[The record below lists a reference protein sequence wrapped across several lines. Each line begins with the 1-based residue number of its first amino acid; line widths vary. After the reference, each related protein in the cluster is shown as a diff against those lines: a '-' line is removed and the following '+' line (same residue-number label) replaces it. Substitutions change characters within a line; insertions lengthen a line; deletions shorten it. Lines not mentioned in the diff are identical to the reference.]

1 MRTTYSKI
9 DEETRS
15 ISESILKREKLKIA
29 ALEEAMEEATQAWE
43 EAQSVSCMLP
53 FFVSFM
59 RLTNVYVDWQIGGRV
74 HAAKERVCMVLCSRK
89 RA

>member
-29 ALEEAMEEATQAWE
+29 ALQEAMEEAMQAWE
-43 EAQSVSCMLP
+43 EAQSVSFMS
-53 FFVSFM
+53 SF
-59 RLTNVYVDWQIGGRV
+59 RLNS
-74 HAAKERVCMVLCSRK
+74 ACA
-89 RA
+89 